1 MSVLTKLS
9 LAGIFATG
17 CPSAR
22 PIDLVLSVGK
32 VVTLDST
39 SVNPTAVAIANGRIV
54 AVGDSSLVSEA
65 GPGTRV
71 VRLDGAVV
79 APALIDHHVHVFN
92 VGLALLNDRD
102 HGRLLLDLGGVTSLA
117 EVARRIK
124 ARAATA
130 PPGAWIVGGGWSQA
144 AWGTQAL
151 PTNAVLNAAA
161 PGHPVYLAR
170 TDGHAG
176 WLNARALSLAGIT
189 AATPDPYGGTIIRG
203 PSGAPTGI
211 LLERANELV
220 TPLVPAVSDQ
230 DVMAAFRLG
239 AQALA
244 ARGVVEV
251 YDAGVL
257 PVPGLVALNADFGR
271 YLALLRR
278 ADSLDPL
285 PLRVNLMIPAPSA
298 LADSLLAARDT
309 NRVFS
314 PRLRITH
321 LKLFADGAFGSRG
334 AALTHPYAD
343 DPATHGVPRMTAE
356 EITDLA
362 LRAVDRGLGVAI
374 HAIGDEA
381 VKRALDACE
390 AVLAQRPGLDPT
402 RLRIEHF
409 SYAREEDFGRAVR
422 LGVVLSIQSDFNS
435 AVTDHPTFGGM
446 RVGAVNDARVYA
458 WNRLERMG
466 ARLVEGSDYFTRPG
480 PALAGYVAAL
490 TLHNAVGDGR
500 PDAEARLVAYRMQA
514 VPAGIRP
521 GAPADLVIL
530 SGNPLTTPRDS
541 LAAIAVLATINNG
554 GLNLSHSLR
563 SAFMSMSSTTAPIN
577 AVKTSASKPVPTCI
591 PNCLNSQPPMNAPSI
606 PMRIAPTIPTLMF
619 LIRAS
624 ASRPATPPTTTQT
637 TSMSSVIF
645 ASLEKTIHAP
655 QESEGWPL
663 TAPWPSR

>member
-1 MSVLTKLS
+1 MTTPVGRRISILTKLS
-9 LAGIFATG
+9 LVGIFATG
-17 CPSAR
+17 CSSAHR
-22 PIDLVLSVGK
+22 IDLVLSVGK
-32 VVTLDST
+32 VVTLDSL
-39 SVNPTAVAIANGRIV
+39 SASPTAVAIGNGRIV
-54 AVGDSSLVSEA
+54 AVGDSSLVSAA
-65 GPGTRV
+65 GTGTRV

-79 APALIDHHVHVFN
+79 TPALIDHHVHLFN

-102 HGRLLLDLGGVTSLA
+102 HGRLLLDLGGVTSLE
-117 EVARRIK
+117 EVARRIEV
-124 ARAATA
+124 RTRTA
-130 PPGAWIVGGGWSQA
+130 PSGAWIVGGGWSQA
-144 AWGTQAL
+144 AWGSQAL
-151 PTNAVLNAAA
+151 PTNEVLNAAA
-161 PGHPVYLAR
+161 PGNPVYLAR
-170 TDGHAG
+170 SDGHAG
-176 WLNARALSLAGIT
+176 WLNAKALSLAGIT
-189 AATPDPYGGTIIRG
+189 AATPDPYGGAIIRG
-203 PSGAPTGI
+203 RSGAPTGI

-230 DVMAAFRLG
+230 DVMDAFRLG

-309 NRVFS
+309 KRVLS

-321 LKLFADGAFGSRG
+321 LKLFADGTLGSRG

-343 DPATHGVPRMTAE
+343 DPTTHGVPRMTTE
-356 EITDLA
+356 EITGLV

-390 AVLAQRPGLDPT
+390 AVLARRPGLDPT

-422 LGVVLSIQSDFNS
+422 LGVVLSIQSNFNS
-435 AVTDHPTFGGM
+435 TVTDSPTFGGM

-466 ARLVEGSDYFTRPG
+466 ARLVDGSDYFTRPG
-480 PALAGYVAAL
+480 PPLAGFVAAL

-500 PDAEARLVAYRMQA
+500 PDAEARLVAYRMQVGDA
-514 VPAGIRP
+514 SLRP

-541 LAAIAVLATINNG
+541 LAGIKVLATITSG
-554 GLNLSHSLR
+554 RLILPVLR
-563 SAFMSMSSTTAPIN
+563 
-577 AVKTSASKPVPTCI
+577 VP
-591 PNCLNSQPPMNAPSI
+591 L
-606 PMRIAPTIPTLMF
+606 
-619 LIRAS
+619 
-624 ASRPATPPTTTQT
+624 
-637 TSMSSVIF
+637 
-645 ASLEKTIHAP
+645 
-655 QESEGWPL
+655 PL
-663 TAPWPSR
+663 P

>member
-1 MSVLTKLS
+1 MTTPHEKAISVPTRVLRGLTKLS
-9 LAGIFATG
+9 LAGVFATG
-17 CPSAR
+17 CTPADRSAV
-22 PIDLVLSVGK
+22 DLVLSVGE

-39 SVNPTAVAIANGRIV
+39 SASPTAVAIGNGRIV
-54 AVGDSSLVSEA
+54 AFGDSSLASQS
-65 GPGTRV
+65 GSGTAV
-71 VRLDGAVV
+71 VRIDGAVV
-79 APALIDHHVHVFN
+79 APALIDHHVHLFN

-102 HGRLLLDLGGVTSLA
+102 RGRLLIDLGRVTSFD

-124 ARAATA
+124 ARVATA

-151 PTNAVLNAAA
+151 PTNEVLNAAA
-161 PGHPVYLAR
+161 PDNPVYLAR

-189 AATPDPYGGTIIRG
+189 AATPDPVGGVIRRDR
-203 PSGAPTGI
+203 SGAPTGI

-220 TPLVPAVSDQ
+220 TPLVPALSDQ

-239 AQALA
+239 AEALA

-278 ADSLDPL
+278 ADSLNPL

-298 LADSLLAARDT
+298 LAESLLVARDSS
-309 NRVFS
+309 RVLT

-321 LKLFADGAFGSRG
+321 LKLFADGALGSRG

-343 DPATHGVPRMTAE
+343 DPATRGVPRMTAE
-356 EITDLA
+356 EITRLS
-362 LRAVDRGLGVAI
+362 LRAVDAGLGVAI

-390 AVLAQRPGLDPT
+390 AVLTQRPGLDPS
-402 RLRIEHF
+402 RFRIEHF
-409 SYAREEDFGRAVR
+409 SYAREQDFGRAVR
-422 LGVVLSIQSDFNS
+422 LGVVLSIQSNFNS
-435 AVTDHPTFGGM
+435 AVTDTPTFGGM
-446 RVGAVNDARVYA
+446 RVGEANDPRVYA

-466 ARLVEGSDYFTRPG
+466 ARLAEGSDYFTRPG

-490 TLHNAVGDGR
+490 TLHNAVGVGR

-514 VPAGIRP
+514 ATVGTRP

-530 SGNPLTTPRDS
+530 SGNPVTTPRDS
-541 LAAIAVLATINNG
+541 LAEIEVLATISNG
-554 GLNLSHSLR
+554 RVTWAAERLR
-563 SAFMSMSSTTAPIN
+563 DQLP
-577 AVKTSASKPVPTCI
+577 
-591 PNCLNSQPPMNAPSI
+591 
-606 PMRIAPTIPTLMF
+606 
-619 LIRAS
+619 
-624 ASRPATPPTTTQT
+624 
-637 TSMSSVIF
+637 
-645 ASLEKTIHAP
+645 
-655 QESEGWPL
+655 
-663 TAPWPSR
+663 

>member
-17 CPSAR
+17 CSSAHR
-22 PIDLVLSVGK
+22 IDLVLSVGK

-39 SVNPTAVAIANGRIV
+39 SGNPTAVAIGDGRIV
-54 AVGDSSLVSEA
+54 AVGDSGLVADAAS
-65 GPGTRV
+65 GTRV
-71 VRLDGAVV
+71 VRFDGAVA
-79 APALIDHHVHVFN
+79 APALIDHHVHLFN

-124 ARAATA
+124 GRARTE
-130 PPGAWIVGGGWSQA
+130 PSGAWIVGGGWSQA
-144 AWGTQAL
+144 AWGSQAL

-170 TDGHAG
+170 SDGHAG
-176 WLNARALSLAGIT
+176 WLNAQALSLAGIT
-189 AATPDPYGGTIIRG
+189 AATPDPYGGPIIRDR
-203 PSGAPTGI
+203 SGAPTGI

-251 YDAGVL
+251 FDAGVL

-298 LADSLLAARDT
+298 LADSLLSSRDT
-309 NRVFS
+309 NRVLS

-321 LKLFADGAFGSRG
+321 LKLFADGTLGSRG

-343 DPATHGVPRMTAE
+343 DPATRGVPRMTAE

-362 LRAVDRGLGVAI
+362 LRGVDRGLGVAI

-390 AVLAQRPGLDPT
+390 AILARRPGLDPT

-409 SYAREEDFGRAVR
+409 SYAKEEDFGRAVR
-422 LGVVLSIQSDFNS
+422 LGVVLSIQSNFNS

-500 PDAEARLVAYRMQA
+500 PDAEARLVAYRMQVGDA
-514 VPAGIRP
+514 SLRP
-521 GAPADLVIL
+521 GAPADLVIF
-530 SGNPLTTPRDS
+530 SGDPLTVPRDS
-541 LAAIAVLATINNG
+541 LAGIEVLALI
-554 GLNLSHSLR
+554 
-563 SAFMSMSSTTAPIN
+563 SSGR
-577 AVKTSASKPVPTCI
+577 
-591 PNCLNSQPPMNAPSI
+591 L
-606 PMRIAPTIPTLMF
+606 L
-619 LIRAS
+619 
-624 ASRPATPPTTTQT
+624 
-637 TSMSSVIF
+637 
-645 ASLEKTIHAP
+645 
-655 QESEGWPL
+655 L
-663 TAPWPSR
+663 TAPLPSR

>member
-9 LAGIFATG
+9 LAGIFATA
-17 CPSAR
+17 CSSAHR
-22 PIDLVLSVGK
+22 IDLVLSVGK

-39 SVNPTAVAIANGRIV
+39 SASPTAVAIGNGRIV
-54 AVGDSSLVSEA
+54 AVGDSSLVSVVGSGA
-65 GPGTRV
+65 RV

-79 APALIDHHVHVFN
+79 APALIDHHVHLFN

-102 HGRLLLDLGGVTSLA
+102 HGRLLLDLGGVTSLE

-124 ARAATA
+124 VRSRSA
-130 PPGAWIVGGGWSQA
+130 PSGAWIVGGGWSQA
-144 AWGTQAL
+144 AWGSQAL
-151 PTNAVLNAAA
+151 PTNEVLNAAA
-161 PGHPVYLAR
+161 PGNPVYLAR
-170 TDGHAG
+170 SDGHAG
-176 WLNARALSLAGIT
+176 WLNAKALSLAGIT
-189 AATPDPYGGTIIRG
+189 AATPDPYGGAIIRG
-203 PSGAPTGI
+203 RSGAPTGI

-220 TPLVPAVSDQ
+220 TPLVPAISDQ
-230 DVMAAFRLG
+230 DVIAAFRLG

-257 PVPGLVALNADFGR
+257 PVPGLVALNVDFGR

-309 NRVFS
+309 KRVLS

-321 LKLFADGAFGSRG
+321 LKLFADGTLGSRS

-356 EITDLA
+356 EITGLA

-390 AVLAQRPGLDPT
+390 AVLARRPGLDPT

-422 LGVVLSIQSDFNS
+422 LGVVLSIQSSFNS
-435 AVTDHPTFGGM
+435 TATDHPTFGGM
-446 RVGAVNDARVYA
+446 RVGAANDARVYA

-480 PALAGYVAAL
+480 PPLAGFVAAL

-500 PDAEARLVAYRMQA
+500 SDAEARLVAYRMQVGDA
-514 VPAGIRP
+514 SLRP

-541 LAAIAVLATINNG
+541 LAGIRVLATINSG
-554 GLNLSHSLR
+554 RLNLLD
-563 SAFMSMSSTTAPIN
+563 FTAP
-577 AVKTSASKPVPTCI
+577 
-591 PNCLNSQPPMNAPSI
+591 L
-606 PMRIAPTIPTLMF
+606 
-619 LIRAS
+619 
-624 ASRPATPPTTTQT
+624 
-637 TSMSSVIF
+637 
-645 ASLEKTIHAP
+645 
-655 QESEGWPL
+655 
-663 TAPWPSR
+663 PSR

>member
-1 MSVLTKLS
+1 MSLTKLC

-17 CPSAR
+17 CSRVER
-22 PIDLVLSVGK
+22 PVVDLVL
-32 VVTLDST
+32 LDSM
-39 SVNPTAVAIANGRIV
+39 SPSPAAVAIGNGRIV
-54 AVGDSSLVSEA
+54 AVGDSSLLSDS
-65 GPGTRV
+65 GSGTRV

-79 APALIDHHVHVFN
+79 APALIDHHVHLFN

-102 HGRLLLDLGGVTSLA
+102 HGRLLLDLSGVTSLD

-124 ARAATA
+124 ARATAA

-151 PTNAVLNAAA
+151 PTNGVLNAAA

-176 WLNARALSLAGIT
+176 WLNAKALALAGIT
-189 AATPDPYGGTIIRG
+189 AATPDPYGGAIRRDG
-203 PSGAPTGI
+203 SGGPTGI

-220 TPLVPAVSDQ
+220 TPLVPALSDQ

-239 AQALA
+239 AEALA

-271 YLALLRR
+271 YLTLLRR
-278 ADSLDPL
+278 ADSLSPL

-298 LADSLLAARDT
+298 LADSLLATRDT
-309 NRVFS
+309 NRVLS
-314 PRLRITH
+314 PRIRITH
-321 LKLFADGAFGSRG
+321 LKLFADGALGSRG

-343 DPATHGVPRMTAE
+343 DPTTHGVPRMTTE
-356 EITDLA
+356 EIAALS
-362 LRAVDRGLGVAI
+362 LRAVDAGLGVAI

-390 AVLAQRPGLDPT
+390 TVIEQRPGLDPG

-409 SYAREEDFGRAVR
+409 SYARDEDFGRAVR

-435 AVTDHPTFGGM
+435 AVTDTITFGAM
-446 RVGAVNDARVYA
+446 RVGAVNDSRVYA
-458 WNRLERMG
+458 WNRLQRMG

-480 PALAGYVAAL
+480 PPLAGFVAAL
-490 TLHNAVGDGR
+490 TLHNAIGDGR

-514 VPAGIRP
+514 GTARIRAGDE
-521 GAPADLVIL
+521 ADLVIL

-541 LAAIAVLATINNG
+541 LAGIEVLATINRG
-554 GLNLSHSLR
+554 RVTWVAERLRDQLRLN
-563 SAFMSMSSTTAPIN
+563 
-577 AVKTSASKPVPTCI
+577 
-591 PNCLNSQPPMNAPSI
+591 
-606 PMRIAPTIPTLMF
+606 
-619 LIRAS
+619 
-624 ASRPATPPTTTQT
+624 
-637 TSMSSVIF
+637 
-645 ASLEKTIHAP
+645 
-655 QESEGWPL
+655 
-663 TAPWPSR
+663 